1 MCKNIKNDKCDH
13 PELRPAD
20 GKCSE
25 ELIKKCH
32 GSTKEHP
39 CESEKE

>member
-1 MCKNIKNDKCDH
+1 MCNANKKDNCEH

-25 ELIKKCH
+25 EQIKKCH
-32 GSTKEHP
+32 GNVKEHT
-39 CESEKE
+39 CESEKK

>member
-1 MCKNIKNDKCDH
+1 MCETNKNDKCDH

-39 CESEKE
+39 CESEKK